1 MQFLQYTNT
10 TSTTITISWVL
21 GFDGGE
27 SIDNVIV
34 SFATADDDSTITYEA
49 STTLKTVTTHT
60 LVNLQPLT
68 RYNITVVAVN
78 AIGSS
83 SPSTI
88 TLVQTNPLSK

>member
-34 SFATADDDSTITYEA
+34 SFVTADDDSAITYEG
-49 STTLKTVTTHT
+49 STTLKTVTTYT
-60 LVNLQPLT
+60 IVNLHPLT
-68 RYNITVVAVN
+68 GYNITVVAVN
-78 AIGSS
+78 AIGTS

-88 TLVQTNPLSK
+88 TLVQTDALSK